1 MDAVTV
7 LDDPDRPRGGIC
19 FCPNV
24 ARSGWGHYT
33 KWNKLGLL
41 RNPVWRLVIEKNPKL
56 PAQLDKMTVKS
67 CRIAQQ
73 DRIGN

>member
-7 LDDPDRPRGGIC
+7 LDNPDRLSGGIC

-33 KWNKLGLL
+33 KWNKLWTL
-41 RNPVWRLVIEKNPKL
+41 RIKENPELA
-56 PAQLDKMTVKS
+56 AQLDKMTLKA